1 MRASQNLILVGLLA
15 LAGGAFAGLLL
26 TRTSPDAR
34 VQSNNGSRGT
44 AAGDVGV
51 DQRALETAQKLA
63 AWAAT
68 AQEQQLARR
77 ALRVAD
83 HETDVAYASALRNA
97 NEESGAKP
105 AATRPI
111 EDRIRRTQVKISS
124 DREKV
129 NQLTAQAGSLKA
141 RDPERLQRE
150 LELARAELDL
160 DQDEMADAQED
171 LLRAGG
177 DLRSRLQRLLEEH
190 EAAQHAGGPVQ
201 GNPGQT
207 SAPEAVLLSGSLI
220 AKWRAWGALRE
231 ERAQLIG
238 GQRDALSAA
247 AALSRKHETLEQQVG
262 QSKENG
268 QTRQATNLVGRDR
281 SGGVENDHAASN
293 DTAVLSTLRHLSRDE
308 KNLADLDKRV
318 GDLRELASIYGQWSS
333 LISDRQRASL
343 HEIIKSGLWIIL
355 TVLAVLLAG
364 RFIDRFLAGLS
375 LERKRQLTLRA
386 LVRFALQVITVFVIV
401 FIILGSPSQM
411 PTILGLAGAGLTVA
425 LKDFIVSF
433 FGWFVLMGR
442 NGIRVGDWVEI
453 KGVRG
458 EVIEIALLRTVLL
471 ETGNWTEAG
480 HPTGRQ
486 VAFLNSF
493 AVEGYYFNFSTAGQW
508 LWDELRVFVPS
519 GENAYPLIEQIRAI
533 VTKETENNAT
543 LAEQEWQRVTRR
555 YGVRSL
561 SAAPAV
567 DVRITDPGLEV
578 VVRYIT
584 RADQRSEAR
593 SRLNHAIIKLLH
605 RGEAITTE
613 PEKPAASLAPSG
625 DFGPEEVPNR

>member
-247 AALSRKHETLEQQVG
+247 AALSRGCARKH
-262 QSKENG
+262 
-268 QTRQATNLVGRDR
+268 A
-281 SGGVENDHAASN
+281 
-293 DTAVLSTLRHLSRDE
+293 
-308 KNLADLDKRV
+308 
-318 GDLRELASIYGQWSS
+318 
-333 LISDRQRASL
+333 
-343 HEIIKSGLWIIL
+343 
-355 TVLAVLLAG
+355 
-364 RFIDRFLAGLS
+364 
-375 LERKRQLTLRA
+375 
-386 LVRFALQVITVFVIV
+386 
-401 FIILGSPSQM
+401 
-411 PTILGLAGAGLTVA
+411 
-425 LKDFIVSF
+425 
-433 FGWFVLMGR
+433 
-442 NGIRVGDWVEI
+442 
-453 KGVRG
+453 
-458 EVIEIALLRTVLL
+458 
-471 ETGNWTEAG
+471 
-480 HPTGRQ
+480 
-486 VAFLNSF
+486 
-493 AVEGYYFNFSTAGQW
+493 
-508 LWDELRVFVPS
+508 
-519 GENAYPLIEQIRAI
+519 
-533 VTKETENNAT
+533 
-543 LAEQEWQRVTRR
+543 
-555 YGVRSL
+555 
-561 SAAPAV
+561 
-567 DVRITDPGLEV
+567 
-578 VVRYIT
+578 
-584 RADQRSEAR
+584 
-593 SRLNHAIIKLLH
+593 
-605 RGEAITTE
+605 
-613 PEKPAASLAPSG
+613 
-625 DFGPEEVPNR
+625 